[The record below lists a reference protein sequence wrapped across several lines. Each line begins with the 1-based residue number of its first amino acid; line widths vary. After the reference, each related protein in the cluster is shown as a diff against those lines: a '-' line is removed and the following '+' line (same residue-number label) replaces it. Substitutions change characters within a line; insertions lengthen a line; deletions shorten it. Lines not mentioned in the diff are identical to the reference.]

1 MKKVQ
6 LKNGERDEEEASP
19 AQANRSWVGL
29 RSSLRHYA
37 MARCHASASDL
48 AARCEMSERVQT
60 RGIDELQISFREVES
75 EKEKINRVVSLE
87 IFCILKYY

>member
-6 LKNGERDEEEASP
+6 LKNGERDEGKASP

-37 MARCHASASDL
+37 MARCHASAADL
-48 AARCEMSERVQT
+48 AARCEMSERAQIKASTEPQT
-60 RGIDELQISFREVES
+60 TIKELDN
-75 EKEKINRVVSLE
+75 EK
-87 IFCILKYY
+87 